1 MESGSQESDP
11 DPWDDHLEDRSAA
24 ADDTWL
30 RPVWADDAADLDTP
44 PLHRPT
50 GSPPRPRRAAA
61 TATSEPLLAPLAH
74 AAAARAR
81 LDAAADA
88 ASPAV
93 QQGLI
98 VRLAYAEAAGWL
110 ASQGVTAHPVSLAL
124 RDRERVGRREL
135 WLQHKAL
142 RQRRSVPTWEPDDA
156 WLEADER
163 IARALAL
170 SRLLAR
176 LPAAD
181 NPLVDAPRAE
191 AWLAPLAPQ
200 ATPFD
205 ARHFAPW
212 QAAHMPD
219 GRRADPRPA
228 LLRAAEASL
237 AWMESGTSDVPDA
250 VQAIAIA
257 VLLLK
262 RMGTVDT
269 VPPPLW
275 AAWSALCAP
284 DDPGVLPRLRGDTAA
299 RLAPR
304 GASWPLVF
312 LHLAAEAARA
322 GSRVWTELRAAE
334 TAGLAF
340 AAGEDKRSRLPA
352 TVDLLLRHPALT
364 APALARRLDITPQAS
379 LRLFARLEQ
388 AGLVREVTGRKSFRA
403 FALVVRSG
411 VQPAA

>member
-1 MESGSQESDP
+1 MIESGRDGDDDDGDDDLAGGSES
-11 DPWDDHLEDRSAA
+11 
-24 ADDTWL
+24 WL

-61 TATSEPLLAPLAH
+61 TATSEALLAPLAH
-74 AAAARAR
+74 AAAALAR

-98 VRLAYAEAAGWL
+98 ARLAYAEAAGWL
-110 ASQGVTAHPVSLAL
+110 ASQGITAHPVSLAL

-142 RQRRSVPTWEPDDA
+142 RLRRSVPTWEPDDA
-156 WLEADER
+156 WLEADDR

-170 SRLLAR
+170 ARLLAR

-205 ARHFAPW
+205 ARHFATW
-212 QAAHMPD
+212 HAAHVPD
-219 GRRADPRPA
+219 GRRPDPRPA

-237 AWMESGTSDVPDA
+237 AWMESGISDSPDA
-250 VQAIAIA
+250 LQAVA
-257 VLLLK
+257 V
-262 RMGTVDT
+262 
-269 VPPPLW
+269 
-275 AAWSALCAP
+275 AA
-284 DDPGVLPRLRGDTAA
+284 
-299 RLAPR
+299 
-304 GASWPLVF
+304 
-312 LHLAAEAARA
+312 
-322 GSRVWTELRAAE
+322 
-334 TAGLAF
+334 
-340 AAGEDKRSRLPA
+340 
-352 TVDLLLRHPALT
+352 LLLRRLGAAAALGRLVRT
-364 APALARRLDITPQAS
+364 LRARRSWRAAAPARRYRRPPRPGRGFLAARVPAS
-379 LRLFARLEQ
+379 HCRVSPHRQ
-388 AGLVREVTGRKSFRA
+388 PHMGRIACS
-403 FALVVRSG
+403 
-411 VQPAA
+411 